1 MSVGHD
7 CSTHDNSTW
16 LKSIKVKYIDSL
28 VSTGNVGMDTLLSKG
43 QASVH
48 PGQSCVHGGHTFVQ
62 TQSKYLRFLKKQNC
76 QKLKN

>member
-1 MSVGHD
+1 MNI
-7 CSTHDNSTW
+7 STS
-16 LKSIKVKYIDSL
+16 
-28 VSTGNVGMDTLLSKG
+28 NVGMDTHLSKG

-62 TQSKYLRFLKKQNC
+62 AQSKYLRFLKKQNC